1 MGRFSLI
8 ESEKKKQLNASVQ
21 KMVIDKIGSR
31 QCKQIAE
38 EAVLKE
44 YKKQMRS

>member
-1 MGRFSLI
+1 MGRFSLT
-8 ESEKKKQLNASVQ
+8 ESEKKKQLNASVP

-31 QCKQIAE
+31 ESKKIAE

-44 YKKQMRS
+44 YKKQMKQ